1 MTEGVTEAEPEVE
14 MDTDGETLA
23 DSEVDDET
31 EVDRVGDGVGVELLL
46 GVCEVDGVA
55 LVELVGDGD

>member
-1 MTEGVTEAEPEVE
+1 